1 MNLQQLFEQAIL
13 HQKEHG
19 CSAHPYEN
27 YQRLF
32 SVVTEQKPRRILEI
46 GTGIGFTAV
55 VMAMASELSLVDSLE
70 KDPEHFQ
77 QAQRFI
83 SEQGYSARITLHNEI
98 AEEFLPK
105 LTEPYDLIFFDGFQI
120 HAEFMPQYLRLLKVG
135 GILVL
140 GNNHL
145 TSKTS
150 DQFFKELSDGARW
163 QILEKFADTTIARKL

>member
-1 MNLQQLFEQAIL
+1 MNSQQLFERAIL
-13 HQKEHG
+13 HQKEHH

-27 YQRLF
+27 YEKLF
-32 SVVTEQKPRRILEI
+32 SIVTKQQPKRILEI

-55 VMAMASELSLVDSLE
+55 VMAMASELALVDSLE

-77 QAQRFI
+77 QALQFI
-83 SEQGYSARITLHNEI
+83 AEHGFSERITLHNEI

-105 LTEPYDLIFFDGFQI
+105 LTESYDLIFFDGYQI

-150 DQFFKELSDGARW
+150 DQFFIELANGAQW